1 MPRSAN
7 VRPNAFAAAT
17 YCGRAPLADAQNTA
31 TLLLPICSLIHPEYI
46 CARDI
51 IGSQAFLTPDNTM
64 RIPHL
69 PLRLAA
75 LVLTTVLG
83 STLATAQNK
92 GEPGNFDFYLMNL
105 SWSPEFC
112 SIQGTSPECA
122 ARPGFIL
129 HGLWT
134 QNNDGTYPVFCTE
147 EPAPAN
153 LAESLDI
160 TPDLALLQ
168 HEWAK
173 HGTCSAVGPQ
183 RFFAMEHEA
192 FYSLKIPAAF
202 EHIDH
207 EISLAPDAILQLFAE
222 ANPNFPQGS
231 ILLSC
236 GRNHLTAIE
245 ACFSKDLHPIV
256 CQGLHTC
263 RANSVKITPPAPAF

>member
-1 MPRSAN
+1 MIFLVAVFLAPSAS
-7 VRPNAFAAAT
+7 
-17 YCGRAPLADAQNTA
+17 AQ
-31 TLLLPICSLIHPEYI
+31 H
-46 CARDI
+46 
-51 IGSQAFLTPDNTM
+51 
-64 RIPHL
+64 
-69 PLRLAA
+69 
-75 LVLTTVLG
+75 
-83 STLATAQNK
+83 K
-92 GEPGNFDFYLMNL
+92 GEPGSFDFYLMNL

-153 LAESLDI
+153 LSQNLDI

-173 HGTCSAVGPQ
+173 HGTCSGVGA
-183 RFFAMEHEA
+183 RHFFAMEHEA
-192 FYSLKIPAAF
+192 FHSLTIPPQF

-207 EISLAPDAILQLFAE
+207 EISLAPNAILDLFAQ
-222 ANPNFPQGS
+222 ANPDFPPGS

-245 ACFSKDLHPIV
+245 ACFNKDLKPIA
-256 CQGLHTC
+256 CQGLRSC
-263 RANSVKITPPAPAF
+263 RANSVKITPPASAQ

>member
-1 MPRSAN
+1 MRFRQLSLMLPTIFVVAM
-7 VRPNAFAAAT
+7 VLELGA
-17 YCGRAPLADAQNTA
+17 RAQHKGTP
-31 TLLLPICSLIHPEYI
+31 
-46 CARDI
+46 
-51 IGSQAFLTPDNTM
+51 GS
-64 RIPHL
+64 
-69 PLRLAA
+69 
-75 LVLTTVLG
+75 
-83 STLATAQNK
+83 
-92 GEPGNFDFYLMNL
+92 FDFYLMNL

-134 QNNDGTYPVFCTE
+134 QNNDGTYPVFCSE

-153 LAESLDI
+153 LARNLDI

-173 HGTCSAVGPQ
+173 HGTCSGVGPQ
-183 RFFAMEHEA
+183 RFFAMEHQA
-192 FYSLKIPAAF
+192 FHALKIPSQF

-207 EISLAPDAILQLFAE
+207 EISLTPDAILELFAQ
-222 ANPNFPQGS
+222 ANPDFPQGS

-245 ACFSKDLHPIV
+245 ACFSKDLKPIA
-256 CQGLHTC
+256 CQGLRSC
-263 RANSVKITPPAPAF
+263 RANAVKITPPASAQ